1 MIRRIVFL
9 LVLTIPVLLFAN
21 AFQAYRYSQ
30 LEQEIGRLQTEQQSL
45 IEENKRAILAI
56 SVLSSPQ
63 RIGPLAEN
71 ELGLSRVIGS
81 DIVRMRTDVAGGNQ

>member
-1 MIRRIVFL
+1 MTRRVLLLLIVA
-9 LVLTIPVLLFAN
+9 VPVLLFAN
-21 AFQAYRYSQ
+21 ALQAYRYSQ
-30 LEQEIGRLQTEQQSL
+30 LEREIGRLQDKQEVL

-71 ELGLSRVIGS
+71 ELGLRRVVS
-81 DIVRMRTDVAGGNQ
+81 AEIVRMQTGTAEGGQ

>member
-1 MIRRIVFL
+1 MTRKFL
-9 LVLTIPVLLFAN
+9 VMLVVAVPVLLFAN

-30 LEQEIGRLQTEQQSL
+30 LQNEISTLLDEQQSL

-63 RIGPLAEN
+63 RIGPLAE
-71 ELGLSRVIGS
+71 ELGLSRVEGAEVI
-81 DIVRMRTDVAGGNQ
+81 RMHSSVAGESR

>member
-1 MIRRIVFL
+1 MRRIVLL
-9 LVLTIPVLLFAN
+9 LVVAIPVLLFAN
-21 AFQAYRYSQ
+21 AIQAYRYSR
-30 LEQEIGRLQTEQQSL
+30 LEQEVDRLQNEQQSL

-71 ELGLSRVIGS
+71 ELGLRRVNGS
-81 DIVRMRTDVAGGNQ
+81 DIIRMRTDVVGGNQ

>member
-1 MIRRIVFL
+1 MTRRVVVL
-9 LVLTIPVLLFAN
+9 LVAAIPVLLFAN

-30 LEQEIGRLQTEQQSL
+30 LEQEIGRLQNQQQML
-45 IEENKRAILAI
+45 IEENKRAILAL

-71 ELGLSRVIGS
+71 ELGLRRVDGS
-81 DIVRMRTDVAGGNQ
+81 DIVRMRVDDSGGIQ

>member
-1 MIRRIVFL
+1 MRRIVLL
-9 LVLTIPVLLFAN
+9 LVVAIPVLLFAN
-21 AFQAYRYSQ
+21 VLQAYRYSR
-30 LEQEIGRLQTEQQSL
+30 LEQEVGRLQNEQQSL

-71 ELGLSRVIGS
+71 QLGLRRVSGS
-81 DIVRMRTDVAGGNQ
+81 DIIRMRTDVVGGNQ